1 MTFLRSLSSA
11 LGRMSERMQGQDV
24 ERGDLVSDHRLGA
37 NYAAV
42 VKARS
47 SQGISSIGLGR

>member
-47 SQGISSIGLGR
+47 SQGVSSIGLGR